1 MNQNHTQGHPK
12 SVVTDN
18 ANSLSA
24 KVFEELEDGIL
35 SGQIPSGES
44 LIELKLSSEM
54 GVSRTPVREAIRMLE
69 QKGLV
74 QIIPNK
80 GAVVLG
86 ISEKDL
92 KDIYTIRMYIEGL
105 ASRWAAENI
114 NEEQMRELTEI
125 VDLQE
130 FYNIK
135 QANGKINDLDSR
147 FHEKIYEISGSR
159 TLQHTLSDLH
169 HMIQRYR
176 KLSFSTQGRAQKA
189 IQEHREILD
198 AICRHDE
205 GEAERLTIQHI
216 ANARENLLHIIKE
229 Q

>member
-1 MNQNHTQGHPK
+1 MNRNQTEGHPK
-12 SVVTDN
+12 SVTTDN
-18 ANSLSA
+18 TNSLSTR
-24 KVFEELEDGIL
+24 VFEELEEGIL

-105 ASRWAAENI
+105 ASRWAAEHI
-114 NEEQMRELTEI
+114 SEEQAQELTEI

-176 KLSFSTQGRAQKA
+176 KLSFSASWTPSAAMTGNRQSA
-189 IQEHREILD
+189 
-198 AICRHDE
+198 
-205 GEAERLTIQHI
+205 
-216 ANARENLLHIIKE
+216 
-229 Q
+229 

>member
-1 MNQNHTQGHPK
+1 MNRNQTEAHPK
-12 SVVTDN
+12 SVTADN
-18 ANSLSA
+18 TSSLSA
-24 KVFEELEDGIL
+24 RVFEELEDGIL
-35 SGQIPSGES
+35 SGQIPSGEN

-114 NEEQMRELTEI
+114 SEEQAQELTEI

-130 FYNIK
+130 FYNVK

-159 TLQHTLSDLH
+159 TLQHTLGDLH

-176 KLSFSTQGRAQKA
+176 KLSFSAAGRAEKA

-198 AICRHDE
+198 AICRHD
-205 GEAERLTIQHI
+205 GEQAERLTIQHI
-216 ANARENLLHIIKE
+216 AKARENLLYLIKE